1 MTLWTVDTRELDALC
16 RAFSAE
22 TRSRLH
28 LAGARSVAVL
38 CRRHLRALGQ
48 SRHASA
54 NRLGAAPSGHFEQ
67 AIVEADASA
76 DDAHVRL
83 LLPGLSR
90 AFRSLAR
97 LALLEKI
104 GSPSPSSAPYSAP
117 FRHIPRAT
125 KPLSQKPGESPDENS
140 STYANSPRSLPRNA
154 PQPSSG
160 CLRTE
165 IGSNAVRRR
174 GKVGC
179 GGIGERGCFFWGVLC
194 GVDVGGV
201 SRSLSPSER
210 ASLLTQWRQRKDHR
224 LRKKGWSN

>member
-1 MTLWTVDTRELDALC
+1 MATLWTVDTRELDALC

-90 AFRSLAR
+90 AFRSLTLVPRRAR
-97 LALLEKI
+97 ALTIPLAAEAYGKKASELSREGWALFATKGVLM
-104 GSPSPSSAPYSAP
+104 GSRKSTG
-117 FRHIPRAT
+117 AT
-125 KPLSQKPGESPDENS
+125 KPL
-140 STYANSPRSLPRNA
+140 YALKSRVRLRQDRSLLPSDNA
-154 PQPSSG
+154 LSRAAREG
-160 CLRTE
+160 FMLRLVAL
-165 IGSNAVRRR
+165 I
-174 GKVGC
+174 
-179 GGIGERGCFFWGVLC
+179 
-194 GVDVGGV
+194 
-201 SRSLSPSER
+201 
-210 ASLLTQWRQRKDHR
+210 
-224 LRKKGWSN
+224 KGTP

>member
-1 MTLWTVDTRELDALC
+1 MATLWTVDTRELDALC

-90 AFRSLAR
+90 AFRSLTLVPRRAR
-97 LALLEKI
+97 RLDGIPSHLGRLTLPF
-104 GSPSPSSAPYSAP
+104 SPPLILFSS
-117 FRHIPRAT
+117 PRANT
-125 KPLSQKPGESPDENS
+125 VRPPPFSL
-140 STYANSPRSLPRNA
+140 SLPKR
-154 PQPSSG
+154 
-160 CLRTE
+160 
-165 IGSNAVRRR
+165 
-174 GKVGC
+174 
-179 GGIGERGCFFWGVLC
+179 
-194 GVDVGGV
+194 
-201 SRSLSPSER
+201 
-210 ASLLTQWRQRKDHR
+210 
-224 LRKKGWSN
+224 